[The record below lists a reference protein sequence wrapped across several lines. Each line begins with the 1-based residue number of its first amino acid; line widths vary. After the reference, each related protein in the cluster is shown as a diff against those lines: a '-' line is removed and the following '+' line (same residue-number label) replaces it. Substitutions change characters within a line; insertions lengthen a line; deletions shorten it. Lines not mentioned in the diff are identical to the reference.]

1 MSILVIE
8 LEDLKGDFWEL
19 VFVNK
24 AKCYTN
30 YKGEGPFW
38 EIWVIAGQRP
48 DEMRMYPQIPIP
60 VFTDWWD

>member
-1 MSILVIE
+1 MSSLVIE

-24 AKCYTN
+24 ATCYTN
-30 YKGEGPFW
+30 WKGEGPVW
-38 EIWVIAGQRP
+38 EIWVFAGVRP
-48 DEMRMYPQIPIP
+48 RELRMYEIIPIP